1 VTEVLK
7 IPKVMVRFDRWQPF
21 RVTFILLLLLFSPAR
36 FQVPCVL
43 VAAAQPGG
51 AERDG
56 NPVAAQY
63 GYEIVATYDHDPQ
76 AFTQGF
82 CFADGMLYE
91 GTGLYG
97 QSTLRRVTLAG
108 TGLELRRL
116 PDFYFGEGV
125 TVFGDRVI
133 QLTWQ
138 SRTGLVWDRESLRVI
153 RSFSYATEGWGITHD
168 GRQLIMS
175 DGSATLT
182 FLDPHTYVVQKGIVV
197 ADGAV
202 RITRLNELEYV
213 KGLVWANIWQENRIV
228 MIDPADGRVAGWLDL
243 SDLAARNAPT
253 DPDSVLNGIAYDS
266 ENDRIYITGKR
277 WRRIFEIRLVKKE

>member
-1 VTEVLK
+1 MTEALR
-7 IPKVMVRFDRWQPF
+7 IPKGMVRFDRWQPF

-36 FQVPCVL
+36 FQVHCAL
-43 VAAAQPGG
+43 AAAATPGA
-51 AERDG
+51 AERAG
-56 NPVAAQY
+56 NLAVAQY

-138 SRTGLVWDRESLRVI
+138 TGNPCGLSALFPMPPKGGALPMTV
-153 RSFSYATEGWGITHD
+153 
-168 GRQLIMS
+168 
-175 DGSATLT
+175 GS
-182 FLDPHTYVVQKGIVV
+182 
-197 ADGAV
+197 
-202 RITRLNELEYV
+202 
-213 KGLVWANIWQENRIV
+213 
-228 MIDPADGRVAGWLDL
+228 
-243 SDLAARNAPT
+243 
-253 DPDSVLNGIAYDS
+253 
-266 ENDRIYITGKR
+266 
-277 WRRIFEIRLVKKE
+277 